1 MWKLFA
7 EGNFSQKLPH
17 KKKIHWYYVNLQ
29 LSWYSYWC
37 SEQNEFFFISFF
49 LTYFFNRHVPT
60 LQVFQDKIYP
70 PECGKEDQPKCVSGR
85 WVPPLVMSIYLMVSN
100 ILLVNLLIAVFNNIF
115 MEISAISHQVSSGIA
130 RHRYMLYSFCLLSW
144 GPSY

>member
-1 MWKLFA
+1 MRKVTFLKSYLTKKNTLVLCKLTTFVV
-7 EGNFSQKLPH
+7 FLLVFRTKRILL
-17 KKKIHWYYVNLQ
+17 Y
-29 LSWYSYWC
+29 
-37 SEQNEFFFISFF
+37 FFF
-49 LTYFFNRHVPT
+49 LTSFFNRHVPT